1 MTELQKFKRV
11 AFVGPLGVGKDH
23 VAAQL
28 GGTVIGFADPLYQ
41 LARVFFPHVNCA
53 DKTAPGV
60 RALLQ
65 QLGQY
70 GRGTVSERYPLT
82 AERGLVEASIRMTA
96 GQADTL
102 SRFGVNWNDF
112 GRNPDIWVEALIF
125 RASQI
130 DGKVLVTNCRFENEL
145 EALRKA
151 GFVTVGVACKRSTL
165 AQRQNGRATAN
176 DTHDVSENLGKRAF
190 EAFFHQTLAQ
200 EVDGYVWND
209 EGPAPFHGKAVFK

>member
-1 MTELQKFKRV
+1 MTELQKFKRI

-23 VAAQL
+23 VAKQL
-28 GGTVIGFADPLYQ
+28 GGTVIGFADPLYE
-41 LARVFFPHVNCA
+41 LARVFFPHVNGA
-53 DKTAPGV
+53 DKTQPGV

-70 GRGTVSERYPLT
+70 GRGTASERYPLT

-96 GQADTL
+96 GHSEALT
-102 SRFGVNWNDF
+102 RFGVRWSSY
-112 GRNPDIWVEALIF
+112 GRNPDIWVEALVF

-130 DGKVLVTNCRFENEL
+130 DGKVLVTNCRFANEL

-151 GFVTVGVACKRSTL
+151 GFVTAGVVCKRSTL
-165 AQRQNGRATAN
+165 EQRQTGRATAN
-176 DTHDVSENLGKRAF
+176 DTQDISEELGRRVF
-190 EAFFHQTLAQ
+190 DAFFNPDIPS

-209 EGPAPFHGKAVFK
+209 EGPAPTIKTIFL